1 MTKEINRVE
10 NKMNEFFGNEVL
22 ATFNIINN
30 TTSGEFIIFETKDDN
45 IGFVLTKCHSGG
57 KLQKEHS
64 KTWKKLS
71 NIIGNELAE
80 NIDEVLAN
88 I

>member
-1 MTKEINRVE
+1 MKSITQIP
-10 NKMNEFFGNEVL
+10 NKLDKFFDSEVL
-22 ATFNIINN
+22 ATFKIINN
-30 TTSGEFIIFETKDDN
+30 NTSGEFIIFETDN
-45 IGFVLTKCHSGG
+45 DYIGFVMTKCYSGG

-71 NIIGNELAE
+71 NIVGQELAD
-80 NIDEVLAN
+80 NIDEVLNN